1 MILSIVILFL
11 MCLKGYLNAYLSII
25 LLVVF
30 LVFVAEN
37 IIVGKKKRQ
46 RINLSTTARIP
57 LLSMRT
63 ATPPS
68 PETQPK
74 KTQLQTPQPP
84 KTKDERHRKKYYL
97 LYSRHGVYRRRRAT
111 SRNFRQQ
118 TRGIYGRPRKN
129 RRDHPCRNRHVA
141 ARTCHDGYVDYQE
154 KHDLSI
160 GNIIGANVID
170 ICLILPVCAMI
181 SGGRLPIEF
190 NSLYIDMPFCIGF
203 TLLAILPAVITKK
216 FSRVQGGVILATY
229 VAYMTVSIV
238 L

>member
-1 MILSIVILFL
+1 MGVPERIVAITLVAIGTSL
-11 MCLKGYLNAYLSII
+11 PELVTTVTSII
-25 LLVVF
+25 
-30 LVFVAEN
+30 
-37 IIVGKKKRQ
+37 KK
-46 RINLSTTARIP
+46 
-57 LLSMRT
+57 
-63 ATPPS
+63 
-68 PETQPK
+68 
-74 KTQLQTPQPP
+74 
-84 KTKDERHRKKYYL
+84 
-97 LYSRHGVYRRRRAT
+97 
-111 SRNFRQQ
+111 
-118 TRGIYGRPRKN
+118 
-129 RRDHPCRNRHVA
+129 
-141 ARTCHDGYVDYQE
+141 

-170 ICLILPVCAMI
+170 LCLILPVCAMI